1 MIYTIT
7 VNPSIDYVVQLPHMA
22 LGSVNRLAHTAKLP
36 GGKGI
41 NVSQILNDLDQTNKA
56 LGFIGGFTGTFISD
70 ALKAKGLD
78 CHFTPIADDTR
89 INVKIHAE
97 EETELNGAGPD
108 ITAAEIDAFYTE
120 LAHLTPDDVVVM
132 SGSLAP
138 SLPDSF
144 YYDIIQKVE
153 AAGANFVIDTTGEA
167 LKKTLP
173 SHPLVVK
180 PNNHELADYYHTT
193 FNSQADII
201 AAGQRMLAEGAQ
213 HVLISMAGDGG
224 LLITKDAVYFSPAP
238 KGHVINSVG
247 AGDSMIGGFVGTF
260 AKTHDAVESFRYG
273 LACGSATA
281 FSEDIAT
288 RAKIDEILPLIHIEQ
303 LAN

>member
-1 MIYTIT
+1 M
-7 VNPSIDYVVQLPHMA
+7 
-22 LGSVNRLAHTAKLP
+22 
-36 GGKGI
+36 
-41 NVSQILNDLDQTNKA
+41 
-56 LGFIGGFTGTFISD
+56 
-70 ALKAKGLD
+70 
-78 CHFTPIADDTR
+78 
-89 INVKIHAE
+89 
-97 EETELNGAGPD
+97 
-108 ITAAEIDAFYTE
+108 
-120 LAHLTPDDVVVM
+120 
-132 SGSLAP
+132 
-138 SLPDSF
+138 
-144 YYDIIQKVE
+144 
-153 AAGANFVIDTTGEA
+153 
-167 LKKTLP
+167 KKTLP

-238 KGHVINSVG
+238 KGQVINSVG

-288 RAKIDEILPLIHIEQ
+288 RAKIDEILPLINIEK
-303 LAN
+303 LAH

>member
-7 VNPSIDYVVQLPHMA
+7 VNPSIDYVVQLPHME
-22 LGSVNRLAHTAKLP
+22 LGSVNRLKHTAKLP

-41 NVSQILNDLDQTNKA
+41 NVSQILNDLEQPNKA
-56 LGFIGGFTGTFISD
+56 LGFIGGFTGTFISE

-78 CHFTPIADDTR
+78 CHFTKIADDTR
-89 INVKIHAE
+89 INVKIHAD

-108 ITAAEIDAFYTE
+108 ITASEIDAFYQE
-120 LAHLTPDDVVVM
+120 LANLTPDDVVVM

-144 YYDIIQKVE
+144 YYDIIQKAE

-193 FNSQADII
+193 FNSRDDII
-201 AAGQRMLAEGAQ
+201 AAGQRMLKEGAQ

-224 LLITKDAVYFSPAP
+224 LLITKDAVYFSAAP

-288 RAKIDEILPLIHIEQ
+288 RAKIDEILPQIKIEQ
-303 LAN
+303 LTN

>member
-7 VNPSIDYVVQLPHMA
+7 VNPAIDYVVQLPQMT

-41 NVSQILNDLDQTNKA
+41 NVSQILNDLEQPNVA
-56 LGFIGGFTGTFISD
+56 LGFVGGFTGTFVSE
-70 ALKAKGLD
+70 ALKAKGLN
-78 CHFTPIADDTR
+78 CRFTKIADDTR

-97 EETELNGAGPD
+97 QETELNGAGPD
-108 ITAAEIDAFYTE
+108 ITASEVDAFYQE
-120 LAHLTPDDVVVM
+120 LANLTPDDVVVM
-132 SGSLAP
+132 SGSLTP

-144 YYDIIQKVE
+144 YFDIIQKVE

-173 SHPLVVK
+173 SKPLVVK
-180 PNNHELADYYHTT
+180 PNNHELAAYYHTT
-193 FNSQADII
+193 FSSQADII
-201 AAGQRMLAEGAQ
+201 AAGQRMLAEGAK

-224 LLITKDAVYFSPAP
+224 LLITPDHVYFSPAP
-238 KGHVINSVG
+238 KGQVINSVG

-288 RAKIDEILPLIHIEQ
+288 RAKIDEILPLIKIEQ
-303 LAN
+303 LTN